1 MSGFETIEHTADIG
15 IHAWGDSI
23 EEAFEEAALGMFSL
37 IGRIDTCEK
46 KGELAVFLESDD
58 YGNLLVD
65 WLSELLYAFDA
76 ERLFLCGFEVEIER
90 KGDGLRLTGKAYGE
104 NYDPEK
110 HGMHME
116 IKAVTY
122 HMLEADPEKGE
133 VRVLFDI

>member
-1 MSGFETIEHTADIG
+1 MSGFETIEHTADVG

-23 EEAFEEAALGMFSL
+23 EEAFEQAALGMFSL
-37 IGRIDTCEK
+37 MADVSKCEE

-58 YGNLLVD
+58 WNGLLVD

-76 ERLFLCGFEVEIER
+76 ERLFLCRFDVTIE
-90 KGDGLRLTGKAYGE
+90 KGDRLKLRARAFGE
-104 NYDPEK
+104 RYDPEK

-122 HMLEADPEKGE
+122 HMLEVDPEKGD
-133 VRVLFDI
+133 VKVLFDI